1 MPEMRAPKSEIKKQT
16 EKMKPAT
23 KVKITGTAS
32 TPPRV
37 SASIVGSRPNT
48 SSSAMPADKF
58 VNPIYS
64 RTAGFSPIVP
74 PTMPTRT
81 RGAGDANYTKKMKT
95 GQPGKPLPKK

>member
-1 MPEMRAPKSEIKKQT
+1 MPEMRVPKSETKKQT
-16 EKMKPAT
+16 EQMKPST
-23 KVKITGTAS
+23 KVKITGSAS

-37 SASIVGSRPNT
+37 SSSMISSQPKT
-48 SSSAMPADKF
+48 SSGSMPSDKF

-74 PTMPTRT
+74 GTMPKRT
-81 RGAGDANYTKKMKT
+81 RGAGDPNYTKKMKT